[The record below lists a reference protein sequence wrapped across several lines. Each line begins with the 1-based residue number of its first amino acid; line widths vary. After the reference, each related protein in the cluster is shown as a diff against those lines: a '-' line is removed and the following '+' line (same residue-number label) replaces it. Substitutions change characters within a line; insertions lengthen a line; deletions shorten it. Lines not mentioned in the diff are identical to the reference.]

1 MRSTPGLG
9 TAAIARATG
18 CGTTTAAGRLKR
30 LRARHLIERDAGEGW
45 RVSTERSRASEP
57 GGLTKDEIADLLAP
71 GREIPHA
78 AWVKPIGAY
87 TVRAAAALDP

>member
-1 MRSTPGLG
+1 V
-9 TAAIARATG
+9 AD
-18 CGTTTAAGRLKR
+18 
-30 LRARHLIERDAGEGW
+30 ERRGF
-45 RVSTERSRASEP
+45 SPERSASEP

-87 TVRAAAALDP
+87 AVRV

>member
-1 MRSTPGLG
+1 VRDDDRSQSPQAAPG
-9 TAAIARATG
+9 APSD
-18 CGTTTAAGRLKR
+18 
-30 LRARHLIERDAGEGW
+30 RARRGRRVADERRGF
-45 RVSTERSRASEP
+45 SPERSASEP

-87 TVRAAAALDP
+87 AVRV